1 MSMASAYFTIGNM
14 DGKRGAQ
21 RLKRGLD
28 TLPGVQSVSVG
39 AGSGRIAVDFDD
51 TGVKSENIAQ
61 HIGDMGFRILG
72 SRTDYR

>member
-1 MSMASAYFTIGNM
+1 
-14 DGKRGAQ
+14 
-21 RLKRGLD
+21 
-28 TLPGVQSVSVG
+28 VG